1 MKWKEGSKE
10 IEKSK
15 KHNNFTWRKQDSSP
29 SRTLSSLVKMCI
41 TPGLSHWLAKR
52 IGGQIK
58 SNSDVPLLKIQ
69 VWVKM
74 IGCTSSLITWSLHL
88 RTWGRR
94 VEQNSCCSKM
104 MDEKWWMKTDKL
116 QSKSQH
122 IIIFTNSTVVVWN
135 LLRRESI
142 PVSLGTQ
149 SILGK
154 VAMQH
159 FAKVWQCTTNK
170 CSESGCWIQWREDE
184 RLSRESQVCSRASSV
199 AHAFCSDG
207 VTELYVNKYY
217 ICFWFIY

>member
-1 MKWKEGSKE
+1 MFPCWKSRSESKWSAV
-10 IEKSK
+10 
-15 KHNNFTWRKQDSSP
+15 HHRWSP
-29 SRTLSSLVKMCI
+29 
-41 TPGLSHWLAKR
+41 GA
-52 IGGQIK
+52 
-58 SNSDVPLLKIQ
+58 
-69 VWVKM
+69 
-74 IGCTSSLITWSLHL
+74 CTSELEDEELNRIVVVQKW
-88 RTWGRR
+88 WMK
-94 VEQNSCCSKM
+94 N
-104 MDEKWWMKTDKL
+104 DEKWWMKTDKL

-199 AHAFCSDG
+199 AHAFCSAG